1 MKRLVLALVAAAAAP
16 APTLAQPPGASRGEL
31 LYENHCG
38 ACHATQMHWRDQRV
52 ATDWAS
58 LRTLVKHWQGT
69 AQLNW
74 SNEELDEV
82 TRHLNRRFYRFDEPA
97 RRLSLAGN

>member
-1 MKRLVLALVAAAAAP
+1 MKRLALLVAGTASCAALAQQP
-16 APTLAQPPGASRGEL
+16 APSRGEL

-38 ACHATQMHWRDQRV
+38 ACHTTQMHWRQQRA

-58 LRTLVKHWQGT
+58 LRVLVRRWQGT

-74 SNEELDEV
+74 SDDEIDDV
-82 TRHLNRRFYRFDEPA
+82 ARFLNTRFYRYEEPP
-97 RRLSLAGN
+97 RRLSRAGG